1 MLFRRTK
8 GRLSCDGLRL
18 SNCQLSNY
26 SAFMTS
32 ANWDPF
38 KVATTCCRALFRRF
52 LLWASALV
60 NQILG
65 NAGERLSATKLSG
78 PNKSHRGSNMI
89 QENRED
95 MRAKKACNY
104 QKQACTHEWFI
115 GSQLRVPTPLQ
126 SDPGS
131 GTRFPKRHVHLQNRT
146 LPDLQMAE
154 KPPPAIFSP
163 NTTPATSPAIATQ
176 CLRWVAGSLACA
188 V

>member
-1 MLFRRTK
+1 
-8 GRLSCDGLRL
+8 
-18 SNCQLSNY
+18 
-26 SAFMTS
+26 MTS
-32 ANWDPF
+32 TNWDPF

-78 PNKSHRGSNMI
+78 TNKSHRGSNMI

-95 MRAKKACNY
+95 MRAKKTCNY
-104 QKQACTHEWFI
+104 QKQPCTHEWFI

-131 GTRFPKRHVHLQNRT
+131 GTRFPKRHVRLQNRI
-146 LPDLQMAE
+146 LQARLLAKQSKNLHSQE
-154 KPPPAIFSP
+154 CAGHFNKPA
-163 NTTPATSPAIATQ
+163 AAA
-176 CLRWVAGSLACA
+176 
-188 V
+188 